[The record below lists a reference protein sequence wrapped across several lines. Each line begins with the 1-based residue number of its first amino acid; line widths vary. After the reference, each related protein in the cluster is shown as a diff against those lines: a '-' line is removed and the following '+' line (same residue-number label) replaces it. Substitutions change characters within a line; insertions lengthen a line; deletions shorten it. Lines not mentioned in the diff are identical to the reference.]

1 MSQSELDSGD
11 AQGWMKRE
19 YMDGGGG
26 EARHEETKMSPG
38 KKRRNSYARDDV
50 HVMVISELPSC
61 CKALAPRGGHGC
73 PCMHVSRWR

>member
-1 MSQSELDSGD
+1 MSQNELDSGD

-19 YMDGGGG
+19 YMDGGG
-26 EARHEETKMSPG
+26 ARHEETKMSPW
-38 KKRRNSYARDDV
+38 KKRRNSCARDDV

-73 PCMHVSRWR
+73 ARMHVSRWR